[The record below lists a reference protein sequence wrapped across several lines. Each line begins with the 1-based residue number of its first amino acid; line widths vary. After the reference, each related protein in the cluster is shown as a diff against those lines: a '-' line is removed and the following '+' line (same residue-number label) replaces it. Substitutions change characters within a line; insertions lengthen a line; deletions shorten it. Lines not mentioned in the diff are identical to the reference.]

1 MGDTERVPSLDTLP
15 AELLYQ
21 LLDLL
26 PCENILI
33 SVANVCRRFRSIA
46 HAYDRYDIDLRSIS
60 KPTFHKI
67 CRSIR
72 PVKVISLTLSDDE
85 KTPGQIGLFLSVFH
99 IKLFRRLRHLTLI
112 NVAAKDL
119 MTISSQCQL
128 NSLISFTMDARGQH
142 IISPLKMITRAIAL
156 PSLCKLSL
164 TSIGCIFDRISWPT
178 DCLLQNLKIQ
188 TCTCQQFLTLLSRL
202 PHLKTLDI
210 ALYEFRSTDARSTT
224 IHRSLT
230 SLTMSIGHTHI
241 TSLDS
246 LLLLTPSLV
255 NLKLIINSCDAEFL
269 SQCFSWE
276 EFIQHRLTELQKFE
290 FFFTVCHHRQDSLFD
305 IETLIDSFRRPFW
318 LEDKRWLVCCE
329 QTKSSKYRTYLYT
342 VPMCISRFK
351 YLKPFRKIFS
361 TVDNL
366 PSNTTCRVSTLIV
379 DLTTRLMSSLFKRDD
394 PNSTTVEF
402 GQVTDLVLFVYGE
415 QIRESMKFASTLI
428 DVSQL
433 QHLSISLYS
442 DIKMDDD
449 PTVYVSTLL
458 KSVRNL
464 RSLAIN
470 FCWPCNKYSDNLKS
484 IISMVP
490 RHVHHLQIDARSA
503 KLIKEVF
510 EQIVNLSSV
519 AFRIRGYQPL
529 QSEDI
534 LAWLTKRCSDFTFVN
549 TRDTLNVWLGK
560 MEPEPNELLS
570 PNKRLKIND

>member
-1 MGDTERVPSLDTLP
+1 MCNTERLPSLDTLP
-15 AELLYQ
+15 AELLYR

-26 PCENILI
+26 PCETILI

-60 KPTFHKI
+60 QPNFHTI

-72 PVKVISLTLSDDE
+72 PMKVISLTLSDDE
-85 KTPGQIGLFLSVFH
+85 KTPGQIGLFLSLFH

-112 NVAAKDL
+112 NIAAEDL
-119 MTISSQCQL
+119 MAISKQCQL

-156 PSLCKLSL
+156 PNLCKLSL

-188 TCTCQQFLTLLSRL
+188 TCTSQQFLTLLNRL
-202 PHLKTLDI
+202 PHLKTFDI
-210 ALYEFRSTDARSTT
+210 AVYEFRSTAACSST

-230 SLTMSIGHTHI
+230 SLTMSIDHTHI

-255 NLKLIINSCDAEFL
+255 NLKLIINNCDAEFL

-276 EFIQHRLTELQKFE
+276 EFIQNKLTELQKFE
-290 FFFTVCHHRQDSLFD
+290 FFFTVCHPRQDSLLD
-305 IETLIDSFRRPFW
+305 IKRLIDPFRQPFW
-318 LEDKRWLVCCE
+318 LEHKHWLVCCE

-342 VPMCISRFK
+342 VPMCISRLK

-366 PSNTTCRVSTLIV
+366 PSNTTCRVSTLVV
-379 DLTTRLMSSLFKRDD
+379 DLTTRVMSSFFKRDD

-402 GQVTDLVLFVYGE
+402 GQVTDLVLFVRGE
-415 QIRESMKFASTLI
+415 QIRESMKFVSTLI
-428 DVSQL
+428 DISQL

-442 DIKMDDD
+442 DIKLDDD
-449 PTVYVSTLL
+449 PTVYVNTLL
-458 KSVRNL
+458 KPVRNL

-490 RHVHHLQIDARSA
+490 RHVHHLQIDVRSVE
-503 KLIKEVF
+503 LMKEVF
-510 EQIVNLSSV
+510 EQIVDLSSV
-519 AFRIRGYQPL
+519 AFRIRGYQRL

-534 LAWLTKRCSDFTFVN
+534 LAWLTKRCPGFTFVN
-549 TRDTLNVWLGK
+549 TRDAVNVWLGK
-560 MEPEPNELLS
+560 IKPESNEILS

>member
-46 HAYDRYDIDLRSIS
+46 HAYDR
-60 KPTFHKI
+60 
-67 CRSIR
+67 
-72 PVKVISLTLSDDE
+72 
-85 KTPGQIGLFLSVFH
+85 
-99 IKLFRRLRHLTLI
+99 
-112 NVAAKDL
+112 
-119 MTISSQCQL
+119 
-128 NSLISFTMDARGQH
+128 
-142 IISPLKMITRAIAL
+142 
-156 PSLCKLSL
+156 
-164 TSIGCIFDRISWPT
+164 
-178 DCLLQNLKIQ
+178 
-188 TCTCQQFLTLLSRL
+188 
-202 PHLKTLDI
+202 
-210 ALYEFRSTDARSTT
+210 
-224 IHRSLT
+224 
-230 SLTMSIGHTHI
+230 
-241 TSLDS
+241 
-246 LLLLTPSLV
+246 
-255 NLKLIINSCDAEFL
+255 CDAEFL